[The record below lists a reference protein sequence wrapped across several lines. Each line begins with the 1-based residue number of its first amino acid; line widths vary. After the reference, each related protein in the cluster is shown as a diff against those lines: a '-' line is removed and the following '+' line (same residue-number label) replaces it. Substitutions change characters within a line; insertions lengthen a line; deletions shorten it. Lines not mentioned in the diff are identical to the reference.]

1 LAHSLSAEKGAIVP
15 IGAETQTYFG
25 NPLRRADCAIDVTRL
40 SRITEYNPA
49 DLTVHVEAGITLGQL
64 QQALLENN
72 QFLPLDPWNGLKA
85 TIGGIAAANAQGP
98 FRAVGMIRDW
108 IIGMKVV
115 HVDGQISKA
124 GGRVV
129 KNVTGYDL
137 PRLYTGSLGTLAIIV
152 EVSLK
157 LRAKFPRT
165 ATAIARAADRDEA
178 AGLIASVR
186 KSALQPISCE
196 WVGSEN
202 EVWLRFGEHPRAV
215 DWQLTNLPPGD
226 WMLLEAEDEAAA
238 WERLRA
244 RFAQLGPVVL
254 RVVGLPTTV
263 REIIE
268 EYRPSAWISHALNG
282 IVLMEVSGAE
292 EIRRVREKYRAV
304 IDRAPLEVRRAIG
317 TFGLTD
323 TEYDLMKKMKD
334 AFDPEGRLNAGRHV
348 DGERN

>member
-1 LAHSLSAEKGAIVP
+1 M
-15 IGAETQTYFG
+15 
-25 NPLRRADCAIDVTRL
+25 
-40 SRITEYNPA
+40 
-49 DLTVHVEAGITLGQL
+49 EAGITLGQL
-64 QQALLENN
+64 EHALLENN
-72 QFLPLDPWNGLKA
+72 QSLPLNPWNGLKA

-98 FRAVGMIRDW
+98 FRAVGTIRDW

-115 HVDGQISKA
+115 HVDGRISKA

-137 PRLYTGSLGTLAIIV
+137 PKLYTGSLGTLVIIV

-157 LRAKFPRT
+157 LRAKFART
-165 ATAIARAADRDEA
+165 ATAVARAADGNEA
-178 AGLIASVR
+178 AQLISSVR
-186 KSALQPISCE
+186 KNALQPISCE
-196 WVGSEN
+196 WAGPEN

-215 DWQLTNLPPGD
+215 DWQLKNLPSGD
-226 WMLLEAEDEAAA
+226 WTLLEAEDEAVA

-244 RFAQLGPVVL
+244 RYARLGPVVL
-254 RVVGLPTTV
+254 RVVGLPTNV
-263 REIIE
+263 REMIE
-268 EYRPSAWISHALNG
+268 EYRPAAWIAHALNG

-292 EIRRVREKYRAV
+292 EIRRVRNKYRAV
-304 IDRAPLEVRRAIG
+304 IERAPLEVRQRIG

-323 TEYDLMKKMKD
+323 SEYDLMKKMKE